1 MIVTY
6 KLTCNDGVYR
16 CNDVDI
22 TVEEWIRA
30 LYAIQENSFKCL
42 VMLFYMPNHE
52 CTCYDAGKKYGL
64 HPSSFIAPVTSIAKK
79 AMDIASRFEVEDF
92 DNNANKRYWI
102 VPMQEGYET
111 QKGFVWKM
119 RDELVEAIRSVLLDK
134 LVVFYKEQ
142 HKKNRLVVMRKDI
155 NGNWFMIARTE
166 MHLRY
171 WGCLPIRTTI
181 TFFTILI
188 FPRFSTLRKI
198 SLKTFPKL

>member
-52 CTCYDAGKKYGL
+52 CACYDAGKKYGL

-102 VPMQEGYET
+102 VPMQEGYESK
-111 QKGFVWKM
+111 KGPDF
-119 RDELVEAIRSVLLDK
+119 
-134 LVVFYKEQ
+134 
-142 HKKNRLVVMRKDI
+142 
-155 NGNWFMIARTE
+155 
-166 MHLRY
+166 
-171 WGCLPIRTTI
+171 I
-181 TFFTILI
+181 TF
-188 FPRFSTLRKI
+188 LRHHIAQIENQRVTSNLWVALGVASKKCVP
-198 SLKTFPKL
+198 LFHVCTQET